1 MKRDAI
7 LLFPRAKV
15 SFRRLFALLLGG
27 ILVVPIPSVYAGD
40 TWPAIQKNSSHC
52 RHQRDTGA
60 PSIPC
65 PIDQIDLEDVSF
77 YVRGRWQPDTFVKF
91 SPNGRLLGIGSYT
104 GKMRLWDVYGQKMLW
119 EKDIAEGI
127 VKRIDFSNDGKRV
140 CFGEQSVDGFIY
152 CANTNTGDVQWRFRL
167 ANDLQ
172 TSKPP
177 AKDDSYGIF
186 TLPAPYGLKVLDN
199 GDVLVLGIHSW
210 NDENTFRDRTMLSRI
225 YRLSPEGNVR
235 WIYPKEAPLPMT
247 VIDMD
252 SDSRGDNIAFLITK
266 KSAQPDVVAPYAEG
280 TMVVLDGRAGKPVWQ
295 YTFEP
300 LSPFFNSVGFWESIS
315 VAPDGTRASVG
326 LFDGRTMLF
335 DIAHKRV
342 EKVFDFGAPIS
353 ISGVP
358 VSASAT
364 YNHLASDGMAY
375 FQTGTSSVPM
385 ASTMAHVV
393 APPGPHPNA
402 TMLTAVD
409 PEGKIQW
416 RYRSG
421 HSFQNFWSSNDG
433 RWLLTAVQRDDD
445 QFGWESGAMLFDTH
459 RKGGGT
465 SKLVYFYQVEG
476 KTHFHADIASDGA
489 AFALVET
496 PYRDPQTERIVGSYQ
511 VHVVR

>member
-1 MKRDAI
+1 MR
-7 LLFPRAKV
+7 RV
-15 SFRRLFALLLGG
+15 SMLTIFACLCC
-27 ILVVPIPSVYAGD
+27 ITFIISSVSAVAREY
-40 TWPAIQKNSSHC
+40 WPALPENPSDC
-52 RHQRDTGA
+52 RHQRDIDA

-65 PIDQIDLEDVSF
+65 LIGQINLEDVLF
-77 YVRGRWQPDTFVKF
+77 YVRDRWQPDTFVKF

-104 GKMRLWDVYGQKMLW
+104 GILRLWDVYGQKILW
-119 EKDIAEGI
+119 EKHIAEGI
-127 VKRIDFSNDGKRV
+127 VKRIDFSNNGDRV

-152 CANTNTGDVQWRFRL
+152 CAKTNTGDVQWRFRL
-167 ANDLQ
+167 ADDLQ
-172 TSKPP
+172 TSPPP

-186 TLPAPYGLKVLDN
+186 SLPAPYGLKVLDN

-210 NDENTFRDRTMLSRI
+210 NDEKTFRDRTMLSRI
-225 YRLSPEGNVR
+225 YRLSPEGKVR
-235 WIYPKEAPLPMT
+235 WVYPKEAPLPMT
-247 VIDMD
+247 VIYMD

-266 KSAQPDVVAPYAEG
+266 KGAQPDIVTPYAEG

-300 LSPFFNSVGFWESIS
+300 LSPFFDSVGFWESIS
-315 VAPDGTRASVG
+315 VAPDGARASVG

-342 EKVFDFGAPIS
+342 ENVFDFGAPIS

-402 TMLTAVD
+402 TMLTAVGPD
-409 PEGKIQW
+409 GKIKW

-421 HSFQNFWSSNDG
+421 HSFQNFWSSTDG
-433 RWLLTAVQRDDD
+433 RWLLTSVLRDND
-445 QFGWESGAMLFDTH
+445 QLGWESGAMLFDTH
-459 RKGGGT
+459 RNGGGT

-476 KTHFHADIASDGA
+476 KTHFHADISSDGA